1 MTISLIWHQL
11 DNQIRFKIFF
21 SPEKPYEDSKAYR
34 HNANILNSYQALTE
48 QDENH
53 FSANSE
59 KDKQDISPEIKCPN
73 SYVQQIWI
81 CPSDLGFCWLN
92 NRHKHNL

>member
-1 MTISLIWHQL
+1 MTISLL
-11 DNQIRFKIFF
+11 DNQIRFKMFF
-21 SPEKPYEDSKAYR
+21 STEKPYEDSKAYS
-34 HNANILNSYQALTE
+34 HTMVTLNSYQALTE

-92 NRHKHNL
+92 NKHNH